1 MYFFKVVMAALFYLI
16 LPIDL
21 VPEKIFGLVGFIDDL
36 IIFGFLILVG
46 VALFVPLFIRGH
58 F

>member
-1 MYFFKVVMAALFYLI
+1 MAAIFYLI

-21 VPEKIFGLVGFIDDL
+21 VPEKMFGLVGFIDDL

-46 VALFVPLFIRGH
+46 VALFVPLFIRNH